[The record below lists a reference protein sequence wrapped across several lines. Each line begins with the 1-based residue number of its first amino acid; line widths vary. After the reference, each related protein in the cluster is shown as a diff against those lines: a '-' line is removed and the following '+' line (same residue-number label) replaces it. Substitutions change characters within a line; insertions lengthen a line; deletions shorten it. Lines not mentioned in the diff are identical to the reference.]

1 MYFGL
6 RPGLSF
12 CISVDRVILLDL
24 AIGRYFSLPPHFHES
39 FSRWASGAQPADDD
53 LDHLQKLINEGI
65 FVTLPQRPDPE
76 LTISAKVTPP
86 TTQIDVGHAH
96 PPLTSVIAAIWSR
109 LLWLRRAKRWS
120 FARMIEQLGALADH
134 VDKGSSELHNAK
146 LAQIARSFEY
156 ADLIVGSHDRCLSR
170 SLALAVTCRR
180 QGLPTMLVIGVQAD
194 PFAAHCWVQKGS
206 TILNEKPDRARMF
219 LPIMVA

>member
-76 LTISAKVTPP
+76 LTISAK
-86 TTQIDVGHAH
+86 
-96 PPLTSVIAAIWSR
+96 S
-109 LLWLRRAKRWS
+109 
-120 FARMIEQLGALADH
+120 
-134 VDKGSSELHNAK
+134 LHQPRK
-146 LAQIARSFEY
+146 S
-156 ADLIVGSHDRCLSR
+156 
-170 SLALAVTCRR
+170 
-180 QGLPTMLVIGVQAD
+180 MLVTRTRRSHPSSGQYGLVY
-194 PFAAHCWVQKGS
+194 CG
-206 TILNEKPDRARMF
+206 
-219 LPIMVA
+219 